1 MSRPINITDSLSFSP
16 TGYTGATNIANEN
29 TAYPWSRGYN
39 NSSYTTNCARFQ
51 LSSSDTS
58 TVCYIYY
65 TFSISG
71 IPTGATI
78 SSVSCSARI
87 SRNSRV
93 GSSTIQLYN
102 GTTAKGAATT
112 FSSTSTTGTY
122 VTPTSISNTGSWNVS
137 ELSNLRLRISGVR
150 SNTNNTGYIY
160 FWGATVTVTYTISGT
175 EYDITSTLSTDKIDE
190 IDPAGVTAVMGGN
203 SYELRIDG
211 ASIDDISVEDNGVD
225 VTSSLVRHNNV
236 SGAQTFTGIPTS
248 FDDTNSVYDTSEGD
262 NGVYNNNYISNG
274 LTNHT
279 STTRAA
285 IYATKGSNADTY
297 IYYNF
302 DCSSIPSSATI
313 TSVSCQVKAGNQGT
327 NYYSSNYRQVQLC
340 AGTTTKGSSQNITGS
355 NSSPTTV
362 TVDGGSSWTREE
374 LNNIKLRYWVRRG
387 TSNTSEGSTLSF
399 YGATLTVTYTIPAE
413 NSYYWTYSLTN
424 VNADHTIIIGD
435 AFIEIPEEDP
445 QYTYYPIT
453 ISSINA
459 ITDPGRGTTRVVA
472 GTNETI
478 TITPSESQ
486 VTLILDNGTD
496 VSSQLVS
503 HNNGTPSYTVATAS
517 GASYGFTLNSSTGYY
532 VSQNAGQSNSAAVA
546 RVSLSLPVRCLI
558 TFSYINYAEATY
570 DYGIFGNI
578 DSALGTTYTA
588 DSNVKLAC
596 STNDQNTSSVQTL
609 TYEIEAGSHFIDVK
623 FIKDTNTNSNND
635 NLQFKLEIT
644 ELEANNYYT
653 YTLSNI
659 NQAHSLIFV
668 FGNVSY
674 YFVNTSSNGPKLYP
688 NGQFV
693 VLQGDSYKLTIV
705 PEDYNDT
712 ITVTDNNTDV
722 TNLLQEVT
730 TEIEKDGQTITAVN
744 YVYRLSNISA
754 AHTIEV
760 VKAGSSDVV
769 YLKVNGSWVSCS
781 KVYKKVNGSWVEQ
794 SSFSNLFD
802 SDKIYIKV

>member
-1 MSRPINITDSLSFSP
+1 MSRPINISDSVKLIPNSYTNTGSYNFTNQTINNAYTDADSTSSNRMTLARSSSSTRTSEIYYEFNKSSL
-16 TGYTGATNIANEN
+16 TNIPSN
-29 TAYPWSRGYN
+29 
-39 NSSYTTNCARFQ
+39 
-51 LSSSDTS
+51 
-58 TVCYIYY
+58 
-65 TFSISG
+65 
-71 IPTGATI
+71 ATI
-78 SSVSCSARI
+78 TSITANVKYYVNSTTYVTAVSM
-87 SRNSRV
+87 
-93 GSSTIQLYN
+93 QLYSN
-102 GTTAKGAATT
+102 TTAKGTAV
-112 FSSTSTTGTY
+112 TSR
-122 VTPTSISNTGSWNVS
+122 PTSGTKYAITAGSWTRAELDDIRLYVS
-137 ELSNLRLRISGVR
+137 GTHNASN
-150 SNTNNTGYIY
+150 SNGYIY
-160 FWGATVTVTYTISGT
+160 FYGADVTINYSISGT
-175 EYDITSTLSTDKIDE
+175 EYEITSTLATDKIDE
-190 IDPAGVTAVMGGN
+190 IDPTGVTAVMGGN
-203 SYELRIDG
+203 DYELRIDG
-211 ASIDDISVEDNGVD
+211 ASIDEISVEDNGVD

-236 SGAQTFTGIPTS
+236 ASTQTFTGIPTS
-248 FDDTNSVYDTSEGD
+248 FDSTNSVYNTTAGD
-262 NGVYNNNYISNG
+262 SGNGIYSTNYIANG
-274 LTNHT
+274 LTDHT
-279 STTRAA
+279 SSTRCALYTVQGSGA
-285 IYATKGSNADTY
+285 ISYM
-297 IYYNF
+297 YYNF
-302 DCSSIPSSATI
+302 DCSSIPANAVISNVTCQFKGGTQGSS
-313 TSVSCQVKAGNQGT
+313 
-327 NYYSSNYRQVQLC
+327 YYSSYTAQLTT
-340 AGTTTKGSSQNITGS
+340 GTTLKGNSTSVTGS
-355 NSSPTTV
+355 NSSPSTV
-362 TVDGGSSWTREE
+362 TINGGTSWTRAE
-374 LNNIKLRYWVRRG
+374 LNNIKIKFQVVRG
-387 TSNTSEGSTLSF
+387 SSNTTTDSTWSF
-399 YGATLTVTYTIPAE
+399 FGATLTVTYTIPAE
-413 NSYYWTYSLTN
+413 NPYYWTYSLTN
-424 VNADHTIIIGD
+424 VNADHTIVIGD

-459 ITDPGRGTTRVVA
+459 TTDPGRGTTRVVA

-486 VTLILDNGTD
+486 VTLILDNGAD

-546 RVSLSLPVRCLI
+546 RVNLSLPVRCLV

-570 DYGIFGNI
+570 DYGIFGNV

-623 FIKDTNTNSNND
+623 FRKDSNTNSNND

-693 VLQGDSYKLTIV
+693 VLSGDSYKLTIV

-712 ITVTDNNTDV
+712 ITITDNNVNV
-722 TNLLQEVT
+722 TNSLQEVT

-754 AHTIEV
+754 THTIEV
-760 VKAGSSDVV
+760 VKAGNSDIA
-769 YLKVNGSWVSCS
+769 YIKVNGSWVSCS

-794 SSFSNLFD
+794 TSFDNLFD